1 MQSAPG
7 RVQAQWSFLR
17 IDIRSDFGVTSDS
30 GPPGNRAR
38 EGACAPTRRP
48 RVHAYEHTRC
58 ARQLPIGPTVTP
70 LPHPHLNPRRS
81 GKLAL
86 VVTPTLGA
94 FLLSS
99 ELTLLAAQKDPS
111 RFGVSDPGSAS
122 SQDPTGRRGGSEYV
136 SIYFCCLLPNPTQ
149 CTSLPTAAVH
159 GQSEVGDG
167 SGSSEGPGATR
178 SDRNVVRGGL
188 KLHHHAANWVFD
200 HPFHILVGAS
210 LPVVGSIYYGQS
222 DLKHLKLSQKVMH
235 TRVMGQLSVLSI
247 LLGVMFFREHMKLH
261 GRYLEEGEAE
271 EQAVFR
277 REFAQDMAQEL
288 IRQAD
293 VNMKRTK

>member
-1 MQSAPG
+1 MNAP
-7 RVQAQWSFLR
+7 
-17 IDIRSDFGVTSDS
+17 I
-30 GPPGNRAR
+30 
-38 EGACAPTRRP
+38 
-48 RVHAYEHTRC
+48 
-58 ARQLPIGPTVTP
+58 
-70 LPHPHLNPRRS
+70 
-81 GKLAL
+81 
-86 VVTPTLGA
+86 
-94 FLLSS
+94 LS
-99 ELTLLAAQKDPS
+99 TH
-111 RFGVSDPGSAS
+111 
-122 SQDPTGRRGGSEYV
+122 EYV

-261 GRYLEEGEAE
+261 GRYLEEGGGKRKWRRVQQKVEAKMLKRDEEKHEEDCEGRKSKDDDEGEEEEEEAE
-271 EQAVFR
+271 HE
-277 REFAQDMAQEL
+277 E
-288 IRQAD
+288 
-293 VNMKRTK
+293 